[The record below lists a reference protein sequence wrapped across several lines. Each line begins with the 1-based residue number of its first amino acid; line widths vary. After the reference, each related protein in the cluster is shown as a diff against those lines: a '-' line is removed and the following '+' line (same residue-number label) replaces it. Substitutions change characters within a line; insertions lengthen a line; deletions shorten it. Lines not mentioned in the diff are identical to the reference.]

1 MNYFT
6 KRQPENKGVPMKTTV
21 KLFAILASVFAGT
34 TTSLAD
40 ITTGWLRTSGGTYD
54 FLTSENWAE
63 GNVNGVF
70 SSDLTIGEGQNIVL
84 SDDWT
89 GSFSV
94 KATISGKVQLYASQG
109 PRTITINDDLV
120 FSPLSMSSDFAF
132 GDSASDAKAVNFD
145 LSGIDRS
152 VTLSGTKWVFCNRIS
167 NGGLVF
173 SGSGSFTFRSGGGSS
188 GAITLNPGAC
198 LGTAFTSADKTDFTG
213 DKAITRAASL
223 TMRRG
228 YYIGSLSYVNAEEL
242 IPGMLTIDGSC
253 GGISVMQLRCN
264 SKYDKLTIG
273 GLSKVNGGT
282 LLVNADNLGSEPGN
296 GVQRVFFTSAPTLVG
311 GLVPGVIAGG
321 AYNST
326 VAGSSYDH
334 TFVTYDSGK
343 GLVPLAA
350 TEYSSQIPS
359 GVSSINLRVPGGTT
373 LEIAEPI
380 TVNSLYLEGGD
391 NLTANTV
398 ITGTV
403 PVTVTSGQV
412 MMQYNAKKV
421 SVINVPL
428 EFGSVTGYIYYGYG
442 KNSEM
447 KGAVGGTGGLVFTQ
461 PMSTSSAQ
469 SGQMRIESKTMGDN
483 TYTGDTYLNGVV
495 VVGDVDFFPCGSR
508 TGDVYVNGKLLFH
521 NKTINGLYGS
531 GTVTT
536 AYSSSKNMT
545 IGDNDADGDFS
556 GDITFATVNKIGTG
570 TQRFG
575 GTVTVTTLN
584 VNAGSVVLDGALSGA
599 ANVAAGAALGGSGGI
614 TNDVTF
620 TDGAKLAVTVANDV
634 ASCLTVAG
642 TVSGGPVTV
651 DVSIKSGRWKTAQCI
666 LTSGTSMGEKTFV
679 KGAGIAALELR
690 NNDTELWATPKTSAF
705 CIVIR

>member
-1 MNYFT
+1 
-6 KRQPENKGVPMKTTV
+6 MKKTAETIA
-21 KLFAILASVFAGT
+21 LLMSICFGAFP
-34 TTSLAD
+34 SLAD
-40 ITTGWLRTSGGTYD
+40 ITTGWLQTAAGTYN
-54 FLTSENWAE
+54 FLDAANWAD
-63 GNVNGVF
+63 GKINGVF
-70 SSDLTIGEGQNIVL
+70 SPGLTIEGGQSIVL

-94 KATISGKVQLYASQG
+94 NATISGKVQIYASQG
-109 PRTITINDDLV
+109 PRTVTINGDLIL
-120 FSPLSMSSDFAF
+120 SPLSMASDFAF
-132 GDSASDAKAVNFD
+132 GDSTSDAKAINFN
-145 LSGIDRS
+145 LGGEDRS
-152 VTLSGTKWVFCNRIS
+152 VLLSGTKWVFCNRIS
-167 NGGLVF
+167 NGGLIF

-188 GAITLNPGAC
+188 GAITLNQGVYLC
-198 LGTAFTSADKTDFTG
+198 TAFTSADKTDYTG
-213 DKAITRAASL
+213 ERAIVRTAAL
-223 TMRRG
+223 TMKRG
-228 YYIGSLSYVNAEEL
+228 YYYGNLSYVNAEES
-242 IPGMLTIDGSC
+242 IPGMVTIDGSC
-253 GGISVMQLRCN
+253 GGNSVMQLRCN
-264 SKYDKLTIG
+264 SKYDVLTLG
-273 GLSKVNGGT
+273 GLNLINGGV
-282 LLVNADNLGSEPGN
+282 LVVNADNLGADLAP
-296 GVQRVFFTSAPTLVG
+296 GVQRVFVAATPTLAG

-321 AYNST
+321 AYNSN

-334 TFVTYDSGK
+334 TFVAYDLSK
-343 GLVPLAA
+343 GLVPLAMS
-350 TEYSSQIPS
+350 EYTGQIPS
-359 GVSSINLRVPGGTT
+359 GESAVNLRVPGGTT

-421 SVINVPL
+421 SVISVPL

-483 TYTGDTYLNGVV
+483 TYTGDTYINGVV

-508 TGDVYVNGKLLFH
+508 TGDVHVNGKLLFH

-536 AYSSSKNMT
+536 AYSSSQNMT

-584 VNAGSVVLDGALSGA
+584 VKAGSVVLDGALSGA
-599 ANVAAGAALGGSGGI
+599 ANVAAGAAIGGDGEI
-614 TNDVTF
+614 QTTLAF
-620 TDGAKLAVTVANDV
+620 ADGAKFSVNVADGVGTCLEVTGAVT
-634 ASCLTVAG
+634 
-642 TVSGGPVTV
+642 GGPVTV
-651 DVSIKSGRWKTAQCI
+651 NANVTGRKWRDAQCI
-666 LTSGTSMGEKTFV
+666 LRSGEEITATFV
-679 KGAGIAALELR
+679 KGAGIGSLELR
-690 NNDTELWATPKTSAF
+690 NNGTELWATPKRSGF
-705 CIVIR
+705 CIVVQ